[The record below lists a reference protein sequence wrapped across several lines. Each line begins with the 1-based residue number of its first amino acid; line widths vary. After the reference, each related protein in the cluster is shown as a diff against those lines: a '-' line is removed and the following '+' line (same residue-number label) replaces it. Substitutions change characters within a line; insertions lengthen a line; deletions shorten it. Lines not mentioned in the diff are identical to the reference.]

1 MTKLFTG
8 KGDDGTTGL
17 LGNER
22 VIKSDMRIETIG
34 TLDELNAFLGN
45 ARANIAEVRVK
56 NTLVEIQRD
65 LYKIMTDVAVTKSAE
80 GKFQPFPSSRVSF
93 LEDTIDEISQ
103 TTEIPNEFIIPG
115 ETRQSAL
122 FSICRAVARRAER
135 HLVDLTSRDELKNP
149 EILRYINRL
158 SSLLFLLEIKFS
170 KTGRDKNLRYAK
182 VKS

>member
-17 LGNER
+17 LGSER
-22 VIKSDMRIETIG
+22 VFKTDLRIETIG

-45 ARANIAEVRVK
+45 AKAGIEGKKVK
-56 NTLVEIQRD
+56 EIVIEIQRD

-80 GKFQPFPSSRVSF
+80 GKFQPFPSNRVAF
-93 LEDTIDEISQ
+93 LEDTIDEISK
-103 TTEIPNEFIIPG
+103 TTAIPNEFIIPG
-115 ETRQSAL
+115 ETKQSAL

-135 HLVDLTSRDELKNP
+135 CLVDLTAHDELKNP

-170 KTGRDKNLRYAK
+170 KKNREETLRYAR
-182 VKS
+182 VNS